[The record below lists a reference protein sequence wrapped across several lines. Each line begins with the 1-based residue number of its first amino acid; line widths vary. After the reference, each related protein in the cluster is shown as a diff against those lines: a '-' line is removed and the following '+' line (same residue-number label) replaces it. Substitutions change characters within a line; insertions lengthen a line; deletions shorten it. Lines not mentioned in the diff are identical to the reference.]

1 LGFWYGQWIKHGSN
15 MDQTWIK
22 HIQAERCPMMALRLA
37 GDRSRLC
44 LTDPMAS
51 PRSNLDD
58 AMTNFV
64 QSRSRLDNL
73 PFPNWRQS
81 LNDVNDHPP
90 FSYWHVSLSIYSII
104 IVHHISSCVI
114 IHDHMYIYNIC
125 IRQMPGLCPEPQPLL
140 IFPIECRV

>member
-1 LGFWYGQWIKHGSN
+1 MIMICVYKSGTYMYMNVYALGAVSKMDPK

-73 PFPNWRQS
+73 RFPN
-81 LNDVNDHPP
+81 
-90 FSYWHVSLSIYSII
+90 
-104 IVHHISSCVI
+104 
-114 IHDHMYIYNIC
+114 
-125 IRQMPGLCPEPQPLL
+125 
-140 IFPIECRV
+140 